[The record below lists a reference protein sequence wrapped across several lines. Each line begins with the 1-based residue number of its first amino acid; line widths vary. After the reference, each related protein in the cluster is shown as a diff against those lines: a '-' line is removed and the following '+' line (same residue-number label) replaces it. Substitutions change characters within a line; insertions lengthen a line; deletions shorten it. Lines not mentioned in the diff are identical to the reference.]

1 MPRCVSVVCLTRRPS
16 PHVTRAGAQ
25 FAEISMFLSIT
36 GILATFNIRK
46 HVDENGLEVAPKFE
60 FTTGITRY
68 ELGLHPLFDVCR
80 LIVGLVIP
88 SHLCAG

>member
-1 MPRCVSVVCLTRRPS
+1 
-16 PHVTRAGAQ
+16 
-25 FAEISMFLSIT
+25 MFLSIT

-68 ELGLHPLFDVCR
+68 ELGLHPLFDVC
-80 LIVGLVIP
+80 
-88 SHLCAG
+88 